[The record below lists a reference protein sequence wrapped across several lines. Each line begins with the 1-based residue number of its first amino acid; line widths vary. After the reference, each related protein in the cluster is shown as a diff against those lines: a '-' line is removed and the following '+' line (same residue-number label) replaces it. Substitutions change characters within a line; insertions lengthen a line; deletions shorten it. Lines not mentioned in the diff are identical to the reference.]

1 MFTYLLLLTA
11 IAFEITATTCLKI
24 SYGFTKLIPSIIVVI
39 GYTASF
45 WLLSITLKTLPVG
58 VVYAI
63 WSGLGIVGIAM
74 IGVYFFEESFTF
86 WHFVGMS
93 LILTG
98 IIILNLITPA
108 EI

>member
-1 MFTYLLLLTA
+1 MKTYLMLLAA
-11 IAFEITATTCLKI
+11 IAFEITATTSLKL
-24 SYGFTKLIPSIIVVI
+24 SYGFSKLYPSIFVVI
-39 GYTASF
+39 CYTASF

-63 WSGLGIVGIAM
+63 WSGLGIVGIAL
-74 IGVYFFEESFTF
+74 IGMWFFNETFTL
-86 WHFVGMS
+86 WHFVGMF

-108 EI
+108 KA